1 MSDPAA
7 TPGAQPPATSTTAYT
22 GVDNLEVME
31 VATNYR
37 RFLTHLVSSV
47 AGPADGQRLLDFG
60 GGVGTHA
67 EELRALGY
75 DLSCVET
82 DDELR
87 QDLRSRGFRA
97 AEAVEEL
104 GGERFDIVYSFNVL
118 EHIADDVGSLQR
130 LRRVTAAG
138 GTLVLYVPAFQLLYT
153 AMDRKVGH
161 LRRYRR
167 QQLVRRV
174 EEAGYRVQHSR
185 YADSLGFLA
194 TLLYRIA
201 GSREGDLNERAVAT
215 YDRFAFPVSRMLDRA
230 SGRWLGKNLIVVGR
244 AEDAGR

>member
-1 MSDPAA
+1 MSEPAA
-7 TPGAQPPATSTTAYT
+7 TPGAQPSGTSTGAYS

-37 RFLTHLVSSV
+37 RFLTHLVSSA

-60 GGVGTHA
+60 VGVGTHA

-75 DLSCVET
+75 DVSCVET
-82 DDELR
+82 DDGLR
-87 QDLRSRGFRA
+87 QDLQSRGFRA
-97 AEAVEEL
+97 AVAVEEL
-104 GGERFDIVYSFNVL
+104 GSERFDIVYSFNVL
-118 EHIADDVGSLQR
+118 EHVADDVGSLR
-130 LRRVTAAG
+130 LLRQVTAPG

-167 QQLVRRV
+167 RQLMSRV
-174 EEAGYRVQHSR
+174 EEAGYRVERCR

-194 TLLYRIA
+194 AMIYRIA
-201 GSREGDLNERAVAT
+201 GSREGDLNEHAVAA
-215 YDRFAFPVSRMLDRA
+215 YDRFAFPASRVLDRPL
-230 SGRWLGKNLIVVGR
+230 GRWLGKNLIVIGR
-244 AEDAGR
+244 AEEASR